1 MSKPAM
7 IKESIYEINN
17 LKLDPYHISLNEA
30 LFHNANGYI
39 GVRYDFEEGY
49 PEENSYVPSQ
59 YINGFY
65 DFTPMK
71 QAENL
76 YGLVTEKQT
85 MLNIAD
91 TQSIKLFLGDE
102 SFSMFR
108 GTVLTS
114 RLWVDMA
121 KGVTVRKVIWRSPQ
135 GKEVELTI
143 TRMTSFHQL
152 SLFTIQYEVLPLNF
166 TAEIR
171 FESAHN
177 GNVVNYVD
185 PEDPRMADE
194 CFRYLMPISCE
205 IKDGASFI
213 TSATSR
219 SGLEVCSCVKNVL
232 SQEHQQEFFIG
243 DHLTVCEFKTE
254 AIQGKKIELIKY
266 AVFCDSIRSAKARK
280 QAELEIN
287 KALAIPLSELY
298 QKQEEYLAAYWNNC
312 RVEIDGDS
320 DSNLSIRYSLYQLIQ
335 SIGKDPFSNV
345 PPKGLSGDGYEGHY
359 FWDTEMYI
367 LPFLTITNPDL
378 AKTLLEYRYAT
389 LDSARENAKI
399 LGHNQGALY
408 PWRTISGRECSG
420 YFPSGSAQYHINGD
434 IAYALIAYYLA
445 TKDQNFLLEKGAE
458 IIWETARLW
467 MDTGNFYQGK
477 FHINNVTGPDEYT
490 CIVNNNYY
498 TNLVAQYN
506 LQWAV
511 KVYQLLKPYTGFQAL
526 IEKIGLEQ
534 EEINNFQKAADN
546 MYLPYDE
553 SLKINPQDDSF
564 LQKREWDLARIPKE
578 KFPLLLHYHPLH
590 LYRHQICKQADTV
603 MAHFILEDAETPET
617 IYNSFQYYEKI
628 TTHDSSLSYCIFS
641 IMAARLGLIEKAYEY
656 YEITANLDLQ
666 DKHHNTVDGIH
677 VANIGGNYMAIVYG
691 FGGFRLKEQGIFLAP
706 VLPPKWRSYSFK
718 LSYEGSGIIVE
729 VKPDHCLL
737 RLESGNPKQITV
749 YGKAY
754 LLQHTLKIDRP
765 SNNFVSAG
773 HRPEWNEHSP

>member
-1 MSKPAM
+1 
-7 IKESIYEINN
+7 
-17 LKLDPYHISLNEA
+17 
-30 LFHNANGYI
+30 
-39 GVRYDFEEGY
+39 
-49 PEENSYVPSQ
+49 
-59 YINGFY
+59 
-65 DFTPMK
+65 
-71 QAENL
+71 
-76 YGLVTEKQT
+76 
-85 MLNIAD
+85 
-91 TQSIKLFLGDE
+91 
-102 SFSMFR
+102 
-108 GTVLTS
+108 
-114 RLWVDMA
+114 
-121 KGVTVRKVIWRSPQ
+121 
-135 GKEVELTI
+135 
-143 TRMTSFHQL
+143 
-152 SLFTIQYEVLPLNF
+152 
-166 TAEIR
+166 
-171 FESAHN
+171 
-177 GNVVNYVD
+177 
-185 PEDPRMADE
+185 
-194 CFRYLMPISCE
+194 
-205 IKDGASFI
+205 
-213 TSATSR
+213 
-219 SGLEVCSCVKNVL
+219 
-232 SQEHQQEFFIG
+232 
-243 DHLTVCEFKTE
+243 
-254 AIQGKKIELIKY
+254 
-266 AVFCDSIRSAKARK
+266 
-280 QAELEIN
+280 
-287 KALAIPLSELY
+287 
-298 QKQEEYLAAYWNNC
+298 
-312 RVEIDGDS
+312 
-320 DSNLSIRYSLYQLIQ
+320 
-335 SIGKDPFSNV
+335 
-345 PPKGLSGDGYEGHY
+345 
-359 FWDTEMYI
+359 MYI